1 LSPHHRATGRC
12 GAPSSSSRGV
22 AQSVRRLSAVRPLR
36 RAEAPDACSPPD
48 EGRHTRLGATRLP
61 RSGKA
66 RAWGRPTPR
75 SGGELG
81 QHQPCM
87 RPIGT
92 IASASPRAAAASTSR
107 YGMPSGCLAGPSP
120 RCPMGGTAC
129 AAVTTGDLGSPRR
142 GCPSGHFQ
150 GSSRSASGAVREEE
164 PTPRDQ
170 TQPPAEPLRKVRRL
184 RDEMLGDEE
193 RRLSATEIAA
203 LAGDPS
209 STSPAAMPRRPRDL
223 GTRMDVRRLVSAEIY
238 PEWAGENS
246 GATIAQRSQTTRPKP
261 SFLRLRLSRRSDR
274 AWSRTPRTCA
284 SLRGMSMY
292 GSAMSRWCRSASA
305 YPPTAR
311 QRGSVGPDGASHPA
325 SA

>member
-1 LSPHHRATGRC
+1 
-12 GAPSSSSRGV
+12 
-22 AQSVRRLSAVRPLR
+22 
-36 RAEAPDACSPPD
+36 
-48 EGRHTRLGATRLP
+48 
-61 RSGKA
+61 
-66 RAWGRPTPR
+66 
-75 SGGELG
+75 
-81 QHQPCM
+81 
-87 RPIGT
+87 
-92 IASASPRAAAASTSR
+92 
-107 YGMPSGCLAGPSP
+107 
-120 RCPMGGTAC
+120 MGGTAC

-209 STSPAAMPRRPRDL
+209 STSPATMPRRPRDL

-246 GATIAQRSQTTRPKP
+246 QGQQLPNGTYFVILSINGGDRNLQGYVD
-261 SFLRLRLSRRSDR
+261 LRR
-274 AWSRTPRTCA
+274 
-284 SLRGMSMY
+284 
-292 GSAMSRWCRSASA
+292 
-305 YPPTAR
+305 
-311 QRGSVGPDGASHPA
+311 
-325 SA
+325 

>member
-1 LSPHHRATGRC
+1 
-12 GAPSSSSRGV
+12 
-22 AQSVRRLSAVRPLR
+22 
-36 RAEAPDACSPPD
+36 
-48 EGRHTRLGATRLP
+48 
-61 RSGKA
+61 
-66 RAWGRPTPR
+66 
-75 SGGELG
+75 
-81 QHQPCM
+81 
-87 RPIGT
+87 
-92 IASASPRAAAASTSR
+92 
-107 YGMPSGCLAGPSP
+107 
-120 RCPMGGTAC
+120 MGGTAC